1 MQTGIQ
7 KIRVKNYRSLAN
19 VAVDL
24 SNPMVLFGPNGSG
37 KSSFLDTLWF
47 MRDCAAYGVETA
59 SSNRSHG
66 IGMLYDEAPANAP
79 ISISIETDDLVYEL
93 DFFLSSGRIDPY
105 AGELLYVKQSGARL
119 IERLPGGSAAVFHP
133 ADSDG
138 AATTTT
144 TTTLPPDNMDGAV
157 EMKLRNPEKLS
168 LEKYQD
174 LAAGEASSVK
184 SLDDILHNI
193 RSYQCRSF
201 DFYGIKRKG
210 SESGSSD
217 KLLDQGENIWSV
229 LRNIHGKKRVD
240 NRYDTIM
247 DFMRRA
253 FPDFDDLVFEP
264 AGPSAIYGSFLFKSH
279 SKPVFASGVSDG
291 HLQMLLLL
299 TALFS
304 EEANKKGITVLFDE
318 PDLSMHPWAI
328 ATFSKAVETAV
339 SQWHRHVIMATH
351 SPVLISQFD
360 TGNIFATRME
370 NGRTGLSSI
379 GGMDDVK
386 DLLDQYAA
394 GSLYMAQLIAPQHI
408 ENESYSN

>member
-1 MQTGIQ
+1 MHMGIN
-7 KIRVKNYRSLAN
+7 KIRVKNYRSLAD

-37 KSSFLDTLWF
+37 KSSFLDSLWF
-47 MRDCAAYGVETA
+47 IRDCAALGVETA

-105 AGELLYVKQSGARL
+105 AGEKLYVKQSGTRL
-119 IERLPGGSAAVFHP
+119 IERLPGSNNASFHP
-133 ADSDG
+133 N
-138 AATTTT
+138 
-144 TTTLPPDNMDGAV
+144 NMDGAA
-157 EMKLRNPEKLS
+157 ELTLRNPRKLS

-174 LAAGEASSVK
+174 FASWDVTVVK

-193 RSYQCRSF
+193 RSYHCRSF

-264 AGPSAIYGSFLFKSH
+264 AGPSAIYASFLFKSH

-304 EEANKKGITVLFDE
+304 EHADKKGITVLFDE

-339 SQWHRHVIMATH
+339 SEWQRHVIMATH

-360 TGNIFATRME
+360 TANIFAARME
-370 NGRTGLSSI
+370 NGRTGLSCL

-408 ENESYSN
+408 ENESDTD